1 MKKLVSIL
9 CAAALVLSLAA
20 CGAESHSGGGDA
32 KAAVYSLESATTFTF
47 SDSGI
52 TAQDGS
58 STGYEIDGEVTTE
71 FPTTV
76 QLEKAKPVIEKLP
89 GWKCDIRGIKKYE
102 DLPENCRK
110 YVEFVEKHIGFPI
123 TMISNGPGRN
133 DIIYR

>member
-58 STGYEIDGEVTTE
+58 YTGYEIDGTTLTIDGAGAYVVTGACADGSI
-71 FPTTV
+71 
-76 QLEKAKPVIEKLP
+76 Q
-89 GWKCDIRGIKKYE
+89 IKRA
-102 DLPENCRK
+102 P
-110 YVEFVEKHIGFPI
+110 PA
-123 TMISNGPGRN
+123 
-133 DIIYR
+133 